1 MRVVG
6 QIHVMKCRW
15 RASSDDYQC
24 ISCDVNND
32 GIFAVRSYRSQVMVM
47 LHFVRLGSLSLVN
60 KTPLSC
66 QLSRPS
72 HVVKCNAVG
81 RLIIQSLVSP
91 LINHFSSLPSLLA
104 DQSLKC

>member
-1 MRVVG
+1 MVRVIARQDWASYVV
-6 QIHVMKCRW
+6 QVA

-24 ISCDVNND
+24 ISSDVNND

-72 HVVKCNAVG
+72 DVVKCNVFVFTH
-81 RLIIQSLVSP
+81 LMIHNFISL
-91 LINHFSSLPSLLA
+91 LINHFGSLPS
-104 DQSLKC
+104 